1 MAAIHSMKIKD
12 ILLIGASALLL
23 GATARAQTNQYPFQ
37 NPDLPLEER
46 VDNLASLLTLP
57 EKVSL
62 FGVWPGVPRLGLR
75 PLGSVEG
82 LHGVARGG
90 PSNWGRRNPVPTTI
104 FPQEIGLGETWDPD
118 LLRQA
123 GGVEGYEA
131 RYLFQNEKYRGRGAL
146 VVFAPNADLG
156 RDPRWGRTE
165 ECYGEDPF
173 FNGTMVTAYVKG
185 LQGDDPRYW
194 QTAALLKHF
203 FANSN
208 ENKRESTSSDFDEE
222 LFREYYTVAFRTGFQ
237 DGGARCFM
245 TSYNKWNGIPCTV
258 QPVIR
263 SVAINEWGV
272 DGVICTDGGAATNL
286 VNPERQH
293 YYTNM
298 ADAAAGMVKAGINR
312 FLDRVSTNGLREALE
327 QNLVTEADV
336 DRNIKGS
343 LRVMIRLGLLDPP
356 DKNPYAKIG
365 AGDEPEPCLSDKHKA
380 LARLVTQESVV
391 LLKNADNFLPL
402 DKAKLK
408 SVAVIGPRA
417 NEVLLDWYSGT
428 PPYRV
433 TPVEGIKNKLGAD
446 VTVNFT
452 TNDDAAEQ
460 MKLAKDSDVAI
471 VCVGNNPIG
480 VPDGEWEQ
488 VSVPSEGREA
498 VDRQSINLEQE
509 ELIKQV
515 YAANP
520 RTVVVLISS
529 FPYAINWTQAHVPAI
544 VHLTHCSEELG
555 NALADA
561 LFGDYNPAGRLVQT
575 WPKSLDQ
582 VPPMMDYNIRDGRT
596 YMYFKGEPLYPFGYG
611 LSYTTFKYS
620 GLKTSS
626 PTLAKDGAM
635 DVSVDVKN
643 TGARAGE
650 EVVQLYVKH
659 EKSAYEHPAQELRG
673 FKRVA
678 LQPGETKTVVLR
690 LPAASLGYWDRAK
703 HAFVVEDGK
712 LELRVGASSADE
724 RLKTTVQV
732 E

>member
-1 MAAIHSMKIKD
+1 MGTIHSMKTKL
-12 ILLIGASALLL
+12 ILFFGASALLL
-23 GATARAQTNQYPFQ
+23 GAAARGQTNQYPFQ
-37 NPDLPLEER
+37 NPGLPIEER
-46 VDNLASLLTLP
+46 VDNLVSLLTLP

-222 LFREYYTVAFRTGFQ
+222 LFREYYTVAFRMGFQ

-298 ADAAAGMVKAGINR
+298 ADATAGMVKAGINR

-365 AGDEPEPCLSDKHKA
+365 AADEPEPCLSDKHKA

-446 VTVNFT
+446 VTVNST

-460 MKLAKDSDVAI
+460 VKLAKESGVVI

-480 VPDGEWEQ
+480 MPDGEWGQ

-555 NALADA
+555 NALADV

-575 WPKSLDQ
+575 WPKSMDQ

-611 LSYTTFKYS
+611 LSYTTYKYS

-635 DVSVDVKN
+635 DVSVDVRN

-690 LPAASLGYWDRAK
+690 LPATSLGYWDRAK
-703 HAFVVEDGK
+703 HAFVVEGGK

-724 RLKTTVQV
+724 RLKTTIQV